1 MIKVALGDVGE
12 YLSTQL
18 KDSILYTD
26 KKQIARNNE
35 QNFHTSIADC
45 GIDNLVYLLEES
57 SEIFFC
63 PPEKWSD
70 CSEKHSQ
77 LYWYNILLPSF
88 VDQKIVHN
96 FSISNQ
102 HPLDTKYQSELVDF
116 RKSKDE
122 QIWIVGCSIANSDG
136 VDVEDSYGY
145 LLSKKLQKPASWL
158 TKNSSS
164 IQWQSNQICQ
174 SDIKTN
180 DLVFWAVTFSARI
193 DFFYNDKLHHITPK
207 SFNKNIDLKNY
218 FDIHQLDNQ
227 NAKYKNVNAIF
238 RAIHFVH
245 KQGAKI
251 FLLDVENSKE
261 NSVFLHL
268 KGNEDIISLNYK
280 QIDTGHDGAHPGP
293 RSHRF
298 MYNEFL
304 NMLEKSKQL

>member
-18 KDSILYTD
+18 QDSILYTD
-26 KKQIARNNE
+26 KKQIVRNNN

-70 CSEKHSQ
+70 CSEKYSQ
-77 LYWYNILLPSF
+77 LYWYNVLLPSF
-88 VDQKIVHN
+88 VDQKTVHN
-96 FSISNQ
+96 FLISNQ
-102 HPLDTKYQSELVDF
+102 NSLDTKYQSELVDS
-116 RKSKDE
+116 RKSKNE

-136 VDVEDSYGY
+136 VDIEDSYGY
-145 LLSKKLQKPASWL
+145 LLSKKLQKPVSWL

-164 IQWQSNQICQ
+164 IQWQSNQICL
-174 SDIKTN
+174 SDIKAN
-180 DLVFWAVTFSARI
+180 DLVFWAVTFPTRI
-193 DFFYNDKLHHITPK
+193 DFFYNDNLRHITPT
-207 SFNKNIDLKNY
+207 SFNNTIELKNIL
-218 FDIHQLDNQ
+218 DIRHLDDQ
-227 NAKYKNVNAIF
+227 NAKYKNVNAIL

-251 FLLDVENSKE
+251 FLLDVEHPKE
-261 NSVFLHL
+261 NSTFLHL
-268 KGNEDIISLNYK
+268 KGYEDIISLNYRPLD
-280 QIDTGHDGAHPGP
+280 IGHDGTHPGP